1 MGGTKKRGK
10 RVISVEMYG
19 EGEGLGGWKGCENRG
34 RERAK
39 SAVMFAYTK
48 SFAPSDS
55 HAAKSSEERRDAFY
69 RKRRLMRRAS
79 REPQEMFPRNPSKN
93 YADRAALQN
102 FIAHFTVTCYKLSDF
117 RYFHFLIQSS
127 GKVCYYAQFTFFIRF
142 WFSTLLKVSIRLV
155 SIRFNFCNKNL
166 STMKY

>member
-1 MGGTKKRGK
+1 M
-10 RVISVEMYG
+10 
-19 EGEGLGGWKGCENRG
+19 NRG
-34 RERAK
+34 RERAE

-55 HAAKSSEERRDAFY
+55 HAAKNSEERRDAFY

-79 REPQEMFPRNPSKN
+79 REPQEMFPRNPSKD

-117 RYFHFLIQSS
+117 RYFNFLIQSS
-127 GKVCYYAQFTFFIRF
+127 GTRK
-142 WFSTLLKVSIRLV
+142 SLLLRAIYILYTILILNSI
-155 SIRFNFCNKNL
+155 
-166 STMKY
+166 